1 MTTSKLSKSKWIV
14 LSIAAIFASGTIF
27 TQVYDTSTTLRRSL
41 QLSESTNTKE
51 KYLGLILPEE
61 ESMPL
66 YLRNTMELVPRA
78 ADGQDLIFYWHVP
91 KAGGQLM
98 KNIMSVC
105 YGLRRAERLK
115 EPASLEM
122 VHEMIV
128 NVDTSTPEGI
138 QEARDLHLADSG
150 KVDVI
155 ASSFVLSASS
165 LFNANHRGRAFT
177 ILRHPVDNAAS
188 LFWTR
193 KQLRPDL
200 RVKYTLAQYA
210 MQDWYPDNWVTRQLT
225 GTLPHEELSQIHLD
239 RAKNIL
245 SNKFFV
251 GISDQMEES
260 LRQLKAYYGWQPVP
274 GREHCVPDLLHGG
287 NPKFVKSYNRPLP
300 SRGSDDWRVVANR
313 ERYDMELYYFA
324 LELFA
329 RQGVMYS
336 PGRESYD

>member
-1 MTTSKLSKSKWIV
+1 
-14 LSIAAIFASGTIF
+14 
-27 TQVYDTSTTLRRSL
+27 
-41 QLSESTNTKE
+41 
-51 KYLGLILPEE
+51 
-61 ESMPL
+61 MPL

-122 VHEMIV
+122 VHEMII

-150 KVDVI
+150 MVDVI

-188 LFWTR
+188 LFWT
-193 KQLRPDL
+193 
-200 RVKYTLAQYA
+200 
-210 MQDWYPDNWVTRQLT
+210 
-225 GTLPHEELSQIHLD
+225 
-239 RAKNIL
+239 
-245 SNKFFV
+245 
-251 GISDQMEES
+251 
-260 LRQLKAYYGWQPVP
+260 
-274 GREHCVPDLLHGG
+274 
-287 NPKFVKSYNRPLP
+287 
-300 SRGSDDWRVVANR
+300 
-313 ERYDMELYYFA
+313 
-324 LELFA
+324 
-329 RQGVMYS
+329 
-336 PGRESYD
+336 